1 MTPPKR
7 RCCRSYL
14 NIRKGFNM
22 SQVRTRFAPSPTGY
36 MHIGNLRTC
45 LYEYL
50 IARVNGGTFVL
61 RIEDTDQERY
71 VEGAMDAVFGTLEL
85 TGIGYDE
92 GPGKEGDCGPY
103 IQSQR
108 REIYK
113 KYAEELVRRGHAYY
127 CFCTK
132 ERLESLKGG
141 DENLGASLNYD
152 RHCRYLTQEE
162 IAANLAAGKPYVIR
176 QMMPTE
182 GTTTFTDLVYG
193 DITVDNKTLD
203 DQVLLKSDGLP
214 TYNFANV
221 VDDHLMGI
229 THVVRGNEYLS
240 STPKYNLLYEA
251 FGWEIPTYIHCPPIM
266 KDQHQKLSKRNGDA
280 SFLDLVN
287 KGYLVDAILNYIALL
302 GWSPRGNE
310 EFFTLK
316 ELEKEFTLE
325 GLSKSPAIFDIEKLK
340 WMNGEYI
347 RRMSPEDFRKAA
359 DKWLHEGL
367 GDALYADEAV
377 VNKVAALVQQ
387 RCVILSDIPERIR
400 FLKEL
405 PEYDTAIY
413 CHKKMKTDE
422 TISLRSLELTLPF
435 VKAYTGEW
443 ISGDLYTGLCE
454 LAAANE
460 LKNSQILWPVRT
472 ACSGMEVSP
481 GGATELMELL
491 GRDETVRRIEA
502 GISLLKAKLE
512 A

>member
-1 MTPPKR
+1 MNK
-7 RCCRSYL
+7 
-14 NIRKGFNM
+14 
-22 SQVRTRFAPSPTGY
+22 
-36 MHIGNLRTC
+36 
-45 LYEYL
+45 
-50 IARVNGGTFVL
+50 GTFVL

-71 VEGAMDAVFGTLEL
+71 VEGAMDAVFNTLAL
-85 TGIGYDE
+85 TGIGFDE

-108 REIYK
+108 RDIYK
-113 KYAEELVRRGHAYY
+113 KYAEELVKKGHAYY

-141 DENLGASLNYD
+141 DENLGAALNYD
-152 RHCRYLTQEE
+152 RHCRYLSQEE
-162 IAANLAAGKPYVIR
+162 IEANLAAGKPYVIR
-176 QMMPTE
+176 QKMPTE

-221 VDDHLMGI
+221 VDDHLMRI

-240 STPKYNLLYEA
+240 STPKYNLLYQA
-251 FGWEIPTYIHCPPIM
+251 FGWDIPTYIHCPPIM
-266 KDQHQKLSKRNGDA
+266 KDAHQKLSKRNGDA
-280 SFLDLVN
+280 SFLDLVE
-287 KGYLVDAILNYIALL
+287 KGYLVEAILNYIALL
-302 GWSPRGNE
+302 GWSPAGNE

-316 ELEKEFTLE
+316 ELEEKFTLD
-325 GLSKSPAIFDIEKLK
+325 GLSKSPAIFDIEKLR

-359 DKWLHEGL
+359 DKWLREGL
-367 GDALYADEAV
+367 GEKLSDDEKV
-377 VNKVAALVQQ
+377 MSKVAALVQQ
-387 RCVILSDIPERIR
+387 RSVILSDIPERIG
-400 FLKEL
+400 FLKDL

-422 TISLRSLELTLPF
+422 AISLSALKLCIPYLSSYSGPWASAELYGALCGL
-435 VKAYTGEW
+435 AGS
-443 ISGDLYTGLCE
+443 SG
-454 LAAANE
+454 

-472 ACSGMEVSP
+472 ALSGLEVSP

-491 GRDETVRRIEA
+491 GKEETLRRIEK
-502 GISLLKAKLE
+502 GIELLE
-512 A
+512 TN

>member
-1 MTPPKR
+1 
-7 RCCRSYL
+7 
-14 NIRKGFNM
+14 M
-22 SQVRTRFAPSPTGY
+22 SKVRTRFAPSPTGY

-61 RIEDTDQERY
+61 RIEDTDQERF
-71 VEGAMDAVFGTLEL
+71 VEGAMDAVFNTLEM

-92 GPGKEGDCGPY
+92 GPGKEGKCGPY

-108 REIYK
+108 RKIYK
-113 KYAEELVRRGHAYY
+113 RYAEKLVKMGKAYY

-132 ERLESLKGG
+132 ERLESLKA
-141 DENLGASLNYD
+141 DEETLGASLNYD
-152 RHCRYLTQEE
+152 RHCRNLSEEE
-162 IAANLAAGKPYVIR
+162 IKANLAAKKPYVIR
-176 QMMPTE
+176 QKMPTE

-251 FGWEIPTYIHCPPIM
+251 FGWKIPVYIHCPPIM
-266 KDQHQKLSKRNGDA
+266 KDAHQKLSKRNGDA
-280 SFLDLVN
+280 SFMDLVE

-316 ELEKEFTLE
+316 ELEKEFSLE

-347 RRMSPEDFRKAA
+347 RRLSPEEFRKTA
-359 DKWLHEGL
+359 DKWLREGL
-367 GDALYADEAV
+367 GEALYANEAV
-377 VNKVAALVQQ
+377 VEKVAALVQQ
-387 RCVILSDIPERIR
+387 RSVILSDIPDRIG

-405 PEYDTAIY
+405 PEYGTAIY

-422 TISLRSLELTLPF
+422 AISLNALKLTAEYLKGYAGAW
-435 VKAYTGEW
+435 V
-443 ISGDLYTGLCE
+443 SGDIYAGLCE
-454 LAAANE
+454 LASASG
-460 LKNSQILWPVRT
+460 LKNSQILWPLRT
-472 ACSGMEVSP
+472 ALSGLDVSP
-481 GGATELMELL
+481 GGATELAEILGKEETLRRIGRGEELL
-491 GRDETVRRIEA
+491 ESALA
-502 GISLLKAKLE
+502 GSAE
-512 A
+512 RSEE

>member
-1 MTPPKR
+1 M
-7 RCCRSYL
+7 
-14 NIRKGFNM
+14 N
-22 SQVRTRFAPSPTGY
+22 QVRTRFAPSPTGY

-50 IARVNGGTFVL
+50 IARVNKGTFVL

-71 VEGAMDAVFGTLEL
+71 VEGAMDAVFNTLKI

-108 REIYK
+108 RDIYK
-113 KYAEELVRRGHAYY
+113 KYAEELVRTGHAYY

-141 DENLGASLNYD
+141 DENLGAALNYD
-152 RHCRYLTQEE
+152 RHCRYLSQEE
-162 IAANLAAGKPYVIR
+162 IDANLAAGKPYVIR
-176 QMMPTE
+176 QKMPTE

-221 VDDHLMGI
+221 VDDHLMRI

-240 STPKYNLLYEA
+240 STPKYNLLYQA
-251 FGWEIPTYIHCPPIM
+251 FGWDIPTYIHCPPIM
-266 KDQHQKLSKRNGDA
+266 KDAHQKLSKRNGDA
-280 SFLDLVN
+280 SFLDLVE
-287 KGYLVDAILNYIALL
+287 KGYLVEAILNYIALL
-302 GWSPRGNE
+302 GWSPAGNE
-310 EFFTLK
+310 EFLTLK
-316 ELEKEFTLE
+316 ELEENFTLE

-347 RRMSPEDFRKAA
+347 RRMSPEEFRKAA
-359 DKWLHEGL
+359 DNWLREGL
-367 GDALYADEAV
+367 GEKLAADEKV
-377 VNKVAALVQQ
+377 VTKVAALVQP
-387 RCVILSDIPERIR
+387 RAVILSDIPERIG

-422 TISLRSLELTLPF
+422 AISLKALKLCAPYLQKYSGPWSSFELYGALC
-435 VKAYTGEW
+435 
-443 ISGDLYTGLCE
+443 GL
-454 LAAANE
+454 AGMSE

-472 ACSGMEVSP
+472 ALSGMEVSP

-491 GRDETVRRIEA
+491 GKEETLARIQKGIELLETKVEA
-502 GISLLKAKLE
+502 
-512 A
+512 

>member
-1 MTPPKR
+1 
-7 RCCRSYL
+7 
-14 NIRKGFNM
+14 M

-50 IARVNGGTFVL
+50 IARVNKGTFVL
-61 RIEDTDQERY
+61 RIEDTDQERF
-71 VEGAMDAVFGTLEL
+71 VEGAMDAVFNTLKM

-108 REIYK
+108 RDIYK

-141 DENLGASLNYD
+141 DENLGAALNYD
-152 RHCRYLTQEE
+152 RHCRTISQEE
-162 IAANLAAGKPYVIR
+162 VAKNLAEGKPYVIR
-176 QMMPTE
+176 QLMPTE

-240 STPKYNLLYEA
+240 STPKYNLLYQA
-251 FGWEIPTYIHCPPIM
+251 FGWDIPVYIHCPPIM
-266 KDQHQKLSKRNGDA
+266 KDAHQKLSKRNGDA

-287 KGYLVDAILNYIALL
+287 KGYLVEAILNYIALL
-302 GWSPRGNE
+302 GWSPAGNE

-316 ELEKEFTLE
+316 ELEEKFTLE

-347 RRMSPEDFRKAA
+347 RRMSPEEFRAAA
-359 DKWLHEGL
+359 DNWLREGL
-367 GDALYADEAV
+367 GDALSDNEAV
-377 VNKVAALVQQ
+377 LNKVAALVQP
-387 RCVILSDIPERIR
+387 RTVILSDIPERIG

-405 PEYDTAIY
+405 PQYDTAIY

-422 TISLRSLELTLPF
+422 AISLASLKLLEPF
-435 VKAYTGEW
+435 VSAYSGEW
-443 ISGDLYTGLCE
+443 ISGELYTALCE
-454 LAAANE
+454 LAAAGG
-460 LKNSQILWPVRT
+460 LKNSQILWPLRT
-472 ACSGMEVSP
+472 ALSGMEVSP
-481 GGATELMELL
+481 GGATELMEIL
-491 GRDETVRRIEA
+491 GRDETLRRIRT
-502 GISLLKAKLE
+502 GIELLESKAAE
-512 A
+512 TAAPAEV